1 MYMGNPGLMS
11 AKRCPKNRKSL
22 SHTERGFQRR
32 KNRRKSQTGESIISK
47 IFRNRRKQED
57 KKQIPPSV
65 ITGWRLCLFR
75 VIALTIFPALL
86 LLLDLSLRIVGYG
99 FSSNAIIKFQSDGKD
114 ACCDNVKFGWRFFP
128 RNIAR
133 ESEPFIFP
141 ADKPDDTYRIFI
153 LGASAAQ
160 GFTEPAFSFG
170 RILREMLHEKY
181 PAINFELINTAM
193 TAINSHVV
201 LQIVKDCARYDPDLF
216 IVYLGNNEVTGPY
229 SAGTVY
235 TLPLANLSVI
245 RTGIALKATR
255 LGQLL
260 ANLADSVG
268 AQKSTPRVWRGLE
281 MFLDNQ
287 VRDDTPPL
295 EAVYRN
301 FQRNLKDIRR
311 ISSKSG
317 SKTIFCTVGS
327 NLKDSPPFAS
337 LHRPDLTP
345 AEMKKWDDIYRQGA
359 EYELQVNYADAIECY
374 LEAAKIDARYA
385 DLQFRLARCYWAAAE
400 YEKARERY
408 IRARELDTLRF
419 RADTRINNIIREVAG
434 DKTAEGI
441 YLTDTI
447 EVFEKNS
454 PHAIPGKELFYEH
467 VHLNFKGNYFLAK
480 AVFEQV
486 EKILPQQLTRSQQA
500 DNQQIL
506 NEAECAERLAYTG
519 WDRYQI
525 ADKVL
530 NNFIK
535 KPPFTNQLYQQERV
549 RQMEQN
555 IEALKIYLA
564 PEALE
569 NVALQYRQAI
579 QKSPSDWRLRW
590 KYGKLLG
597 GGLKDYQAAAEQ
609 YRLVRNYLPH
619 SYKVYVAL
627 GAVSRELGDID
638 EVVAQYQEAIR
649 IKPNC
654 INAHY
659 YLAWAYRKRGRNDE
673 SIEYYYKTLRL
684 QPTHVVAYNNL
695 AEILFRQGKI
705 DQSIKVH
712 RKGLLFVPNS
722 SILHCNLG
730 VLLDSQGNRPEAIK
744 ELNTA
749 VKIDPNSPKIRRVLE
764 AILKKGN

>member
-1 MYMGNPGLMS
+1 MS
-11 AKRCPKNRKSL
+11 KKRRAKKRKSL
-22 SHTERGFQRR
+22 SHTQREVR
-32 KNRRKSQTGESIISK
+32 HHKTRRHS
-47 IFRNRRKQED
+47 QED
-57 KKQIPPSV
+57 KKQKPSSV
-65 ITGWRLCLFR
+65 ITGRHLWLFR
-75 VIALTIFPALL
+75 IIALTVFPVLL
-86 LLLDLSLRIVGYG
+86 LLVVELSLRIAGYG
-99 FSSNAIIKFQSDGKD
+99 FFPHAITKCQVDGRD
-114 ACCDNVKFGWRFFP
+114 AYCDNVKFGWRFFP

-153 LGASAAQ
+153 LGASAVQ
-160 GFTEPAFSFG
+160 GTPEPAFSFG

-181 PAINFELINTAM
+181 PAVNFELINTAM

-201 LQIVKDCARYDPDLF
+201 LQIAKDCARYDPDLF

-245 RTGIALKATR
+245 RTAIALRATR
-255 LGQLL
+255 LGQFIT
-260 ANLADSVG
+260 NLTDSVG
-268 AQKSTPRVWRGLE
+268 AEKNAPIVWRGLE
-281 MFLDNQ
+281 MFLNNQ
-287 VRDDTPPL
+287 VRADTPRL

-345 AEMKKWDDIYRQGA
+345 SEMKKWVDIYRQGA
-359 EYELQVNYADAIECY
+359 EYELQGNYADAIECY
-374 LEAAKIDARYA
+374 LEAAKIDDRYA
-385 DLQFRLARCYWAAAE
+385 DQQFRLARCYWAAAE
-400 YEKARERY
+400 YKKARERY

-419 RADTRINNIIREVAG
+419 RADTRINNIIRDVAG
-434 DKTAEGI
+434 DKIAEGI
-441 YLTDTI
+441 YLTDTAKYL
-447 EVFEKNS
+447 EKNC
-454 PHAIPGKELFYEH
+454 PYETPGKELFYEH

-480 AVFEQV
+480 TIFEQV
-486 EKILPQQLTRSQQA
+486 EKILPHQLANLQQA
-500 DNQQIL
+500 DNHQIL
-506 NEAECAERLAYTG
+506 TEDQCAQRLAYTG
-519 WDRYQI
+519 WDRYRI

-530 NNFIK
+530 NDFIK
-535 KPPFTNQLYQQERV
+535 KPPFTKQLYQQERV
-549 RQMEQN
+549 RQMEES

-569 NVALQYRQAI
+569 NAALQYRQAI

-590 KYGKLLG
+590 KYGKLLTDV
-597 GGLKDYQAAAEQ
+597 LKDYQAAAEQ

-619 SYKVYVAL
+619 SYIIYAAL
-627 GAVSRELGDID
+627 GAVSRGLGDID

-649 IKPNC
+649 IKPTC
-654 INAHY
+654 IYAHY
-659 YLAWAYRKRGRNDE
+659 YLARAYRKQGRNDE
-673 SIEYYYKTLRL
+673 AIEYYYKTLRL

-749 VKIDPNSPKIRRVLE
+749 LQIDPNSPKIRRVME